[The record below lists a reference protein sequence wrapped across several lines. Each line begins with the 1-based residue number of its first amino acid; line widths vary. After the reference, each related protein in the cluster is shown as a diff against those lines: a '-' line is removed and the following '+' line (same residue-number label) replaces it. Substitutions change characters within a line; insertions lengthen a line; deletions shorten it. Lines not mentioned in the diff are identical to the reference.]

1 MSRWSRAADRSAEH
15 GRARCCALL
24 VLALILI
31 AGCSGPKPK
40 APVRDEG
47 LPIRHPESAERVVMP
62 GDTLFGIAW
71 ESGVDHR
78 ELAEWNK
85 IPPPYIIKPG
95 QRLRVVP
102 PDSGKAIA
110 QSQRK
115 PPTTTRSQRSAARKS
130 STSRAPQKAERMPAY
145 GPWIWPASGKAARND
160 TQKGVDILGVR
171 GQRIVAAA
179 KGRVVYRGSGLRG
192 YGQLIILKHNDDY
205 LSAYAHNDKIY
216 VREGDTV
223 KAGEHIADMG
233 STGADRVQLHFQ
245 IRYRGTPVDPFLFLP
260 KK

>member
-1 MSRWSRAADRSAEH
+1 M
-15 GRARCCALL
+15 L
-24 VLALILI
+24 VAC
-31 AGCSGPKPK
+31 GGPIPK
-40 APVRDEG
+40 APVREEG
-47 LPIRHPESAERVVMP
+47 VSVRHPESAERVVMP

-85 IPPPYIIKPG
+85 IAPPYIIKPG

-102 PDSGKAIA
+102 PDAAKTAARA
-110 QSQRK
+110 QAK
-115 PPTTTRSQRSAARKS
+115 PRRNARSQRSSVARKL
-130 STSRAPQKAERMPAY
+130 STSPSSDNRPGRVPVSGA
-145 GPWIWPASGKAARND
+145 WIWPAEGRALRND
-160 TQKGVDILGVR
+160 AQKGVDILGAR
-171 GQRIVAAA
+171 GQRVIAAA
-179 KGRVVYRGSGLRG
+179 RGRVVYRGSGLRG
-192 YGQLIILKHNDDY
+192 YGQLIILKHSDDY
-205 LSAYAHNDKIY
+205 LSAYAHNDKIH

-245 IRYRGTPVDPFLFLP
+245 IRYRGTPVDPLLFLP